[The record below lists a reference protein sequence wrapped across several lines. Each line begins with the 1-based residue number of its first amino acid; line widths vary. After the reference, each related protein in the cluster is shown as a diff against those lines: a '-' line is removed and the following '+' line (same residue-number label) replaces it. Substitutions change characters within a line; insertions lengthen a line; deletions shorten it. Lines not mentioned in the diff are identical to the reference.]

1 MDSKSPQKEINLLN
15 KILEKYS
22 QKIDALED
30 LSQEEKLSKIINVM

>member
-22 QKIDALED
+22 QKIDSLED

>member
-22 QKIDALED
+22 QKIDSLED
-30 LSQEEKLSKIINVM
+30 LSKEEKLSKIINVM